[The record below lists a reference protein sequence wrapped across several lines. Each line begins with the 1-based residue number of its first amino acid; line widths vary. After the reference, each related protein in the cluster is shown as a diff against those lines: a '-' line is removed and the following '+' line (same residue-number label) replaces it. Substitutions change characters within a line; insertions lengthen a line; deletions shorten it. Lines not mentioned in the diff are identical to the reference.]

1 MNVIGRGATSLRKT
15 NTIPG
20 SANPLSVGYK
30 KIKFAHQ
37 ATVGDASIDLT
48 ALVFPASLTTSLIS
62 NPSAKTLQ
70 EANLKFFS
78 SNMTLLSTARGVLIP
93 DVSYTCTNTSINF
106 IGLTALSGEIFY
118 GVIDYVSSPNTLFVD
133 AKPTNVSKTLNA
145 GVKTFNVGE
154 AFKVNSFPNDS
165 SGSVKVFVN
174 GALKYRNTN
183 NSSTVLDRDYYEVP
197 TTEGFG
203 TTIEFNVALGTAAQ
217 VTVMSNSSYVDR
229 PDFHIMQRMDVL
241 AAQLT
246 KLAQL
251 TGQNIDLSAFPN
263 AFDLSAFGS
272 RLLSLEANKNK
283 ITKHSL
289 ATGIFQQTVN
299 DVPSLRFNNLTIGKQ
314 YELTINISAS
324 VPAGSNVQ
332 IWAKNNGSVIGV
344 NQIQQTSSY
353 AKSVNSAVSVFT
365 AEATSVTFDASVSNV
380 ANCYL
385 VSGSTNTYVILEE
398 LNNATVGAHFD

>member
-1 MNVIGRGATSLRKT
+1 
-15 NTIPG
+15 
-20 SANPLSVGYK
+20 
-30 KIKFAHQ
+30 
-37 ATVGDASIDLT
+37 
-48 ALVFPASLTTSLIS
+48 
-62 NPSAKTLQ
+62 
-70 EANLKFFS
+70 
-78 SNMTLLSTARGVLIP
+78 
-93 DVSYTCTNTSINF
+93 
-106 IGLTALSGEIFY
+106 
-118 GVIDYVSSPNTLFVD
+118 
-133 AKPTNVSKTLNA
+133 
-145 GVKTFNVGE
+145 
-154 AFKVNSFPNDS
+154 
-165 SGSVKVFVN
+165 
-174 GALKYRNTN
+174 
-183 NSSTVLDRDYYEVP
+183 
-197 TTEGFG
+197 
-203 TTIEFNVALGTAAQ
+203 
-217 VTVMSNSSYVDR
+217 
-229 PDFHIMQRMDVL
+229 MDVL

-283 ITKHSL
+283 ITKHFL
-289 ATGIFQQTVN
+289 ATGIYQQTVN

-314 YELTINISAS
+314 YQLTINMSAS

-332 IWAKNNGSVIGV
+332 IWAKNNGSVIGI

>member
-37 ATVGDASIDLT
+37 ATVGDASINLT
-48 ALVFPASLTTSLIS
+48 ALVFPTSLTTSLIS

-133 AKPTNVSKTLNA
+133 AKPTNVSKTLSA

-203 TTIEFNVALGTAAQ
+203 TTIEFNVASGTAAQ

-272 RLLSLEANKNK
+272 RLLSLEANKNR
-283 ITKHSL
+283 ITKHLL
-289 ATGIFQQTVN
+289 AGQVSITQSAN
-299 DVPSLRFNNLTIGKQ
+299 DIPSLRFNNLTIGKQ
-314 YELTINISAS
+314 YRLIIHMTAG
-324 VPAGSNVQ
+324 VPAGS
-332 IWAKNNGSVIGV
+332 WASLTARNNGLTVGYNA
-344 NQIQQTSSY
+344 NQSDSSPNY
-353 AKSVNSAVSVFT
+353 FAHSAVSIFN
-365 AEATSVTFDASVSNV
+365 AAATSVLFDASVDTV
-380 ANCYL
+380 AGTYIAY
-385 VSGSTNTYVILEE
+385 GSTYVILEE

>member
-1 MNVIGRGATSLRKT
+1 
-15 NTIPG
+15 
-20 SANPLSVGYK
+20 
-30 KIKFAHQ
+30 
-37 ATVGDASIDLT
+37 
-48 ALVFPASLTTSLIS
+48 
-62 NPSAKTLQ
+62 
-70 EANLKFFS
+70 
-78 SNMTLLSTARGVLIP
+78 MTLLSTARGVLIP

-283 ITKHSL
+283 ITKHFL
-289 ATGIFQQTVN
+289 ATGIYQQTVN

-314 YELTINISAS
+314 YQLTINMSAS

-332 IWAKNNGSVIGV
+332 IWAKNNGSVIGI